1 MPHSIRG
8 LLSGMDAFVLPIVV
22 AMAMVV
28 DPLSIIRWFKS
39 KLIVRISDFADFAL
53 GKMRINL

>member
-1 MPHSIRG
+1 
-8 LLSGMDAFVLPIVV
+8 MDAFVLPIVV

-28 DPLSIIRWFKS
+28 DPLSIIHWFKS

-53 GKMRINL
+53 GKCESICELRLNVSTSYT